1 MLYPKNEEPQLSD
14 SLFQN
19 PTSEY
24 RGTPFWAWNTRLTT
38 EKLHKQIEMLKTM
51 GMGGFHMHVRTGMDS
66 PYLDEEF
73 MGYIQDC
80 ITKAK
85 EENMLAWLYDE
96 DRWPSGAAGGKV
108 TAGKP
113 ENACKSLLFT
123 TEPYTPDRPHK
134 AQKPEPGRGRN
145 SRRQDNGE
153 LLAVYDIVLNE
164 DGSLQKYHRIASDDM
179 AEGTKWYAYMEF
191 ATADPWFNDAPYVD
205 TLNPDAI
212 ADFIHITHDAYQK
225 AIGDEFGKT
234 VPAIFTDEP
243 QFPKKGTLDFAL
255 EQKDVILPWTR
266 RLPALYKERYQE
278 DLLDVLP
285 QLFWE
290 LPNGQL
296 SRARYRFHN
305 LVADLFAT
313 AYTGQIGDW
322 CREHGIA
329 LTGHVMGEPTL
340 LLQTQEVGDAMRCY
354 PSFGIPGI
362 DMLCDFHEYT
372 TAKQT
377 QSMVHQIGAPAMLS
391 ELYGVTGWD
400 YDFRGYKLQ
409 GDWQAALG
417 VTVRVPHLTW
427 MTMKGEAKRDY
438 PASIGYQSPWW
449 DQFSLVE
456 NHFARLN
463 TAMTR
468 GKSVVRVAVVHP
480 IESYWLYWGPS
491 EQTAA
496 LREQLEQGFQSL
508 CQDLLFGSIDFDYIC
523 EAKLPELCAEGG
535 NPLTVGQMQYDAVL
549 VSQCRTLR
557 STTLDRLEAFQAQG
571 GCLIF
576 AGDAPDH
583 VDAVPSTRAQVL
595 YERSTHVSLEA
606 TSILE
611 ALEPFR
617 LVDIRKPDGSRE
629 DRILYQLRQDQDHLW
644 LFLANGKNPTCPDV
658 DDAGQIRIRI
668 QGEYKLTEYNTLTGQ
683 ITPLPAHYQNGCT
696 ILDRQWYIH
705 ESLLLKLEAGHLEG
719 EALLPQ
725 TLQNPDMFFGP
736 VDVEL
741 EEPNMLL
748 LDMAEYSFNGSPFQ
762 AEDEL
767 LRIDNRVRN
776 LLGIPVR
783 RKEVVQPYL
792 LKEEAAKDH
801 LTLRFTIPSEI
812 EVSAPHLALE
822 DEAFTSIRLNGE
834 DVPSQADGWYVDED
848 IHTVP
853 LPPLRVGLNI
863 LEITVPIGPRTN
875 LEAFYLLGDF
885 GVRLNGTQKTVTS
898 PVRRLGFGDITSQ
911 GLPFYTGNLLYKMH
925 VRTQGGL
932 TLRVPRYRGG
942 LIKVFVDGTEVG
954 NIIFS
959 PYHLSLPDLAA
970 GDHEIVLRL
979 YGTRYNGFAQLH
991 HTPGVYFYQS
1001 PNSWRSSGDLWC
1013 YEYQLKPAG
1022 ILKSPELYDAQFLR
1036 DNGTV
1041 RKVQNSAHFSDEE

>member
-1 MLYPKNEEPQLSD
+1 MLYPKNNESHLSPA
-14 SLFQN
+14 LFQN

-38 EKLHKQIEMLKTM
+38 EKLHKQIEMLKKM

-73 MGYIQDC
+73 MGHIKDC
-80 ITKAK
+80 IAKAK
-85 EENMLAWLYDE
+85 EEHMLAWLYDE

-123 TEPYTPDRPHK
+123 IQPYTSDRPHK
-134 AQKPEPGRGRN
+134 ARKSEPGRGRN
-145 SRRQDNGE
+145 SHRQDNGE
-153 LLAVYDIVLNE
+153 LLAVYDVLLNE
-164 DGSLQKYHRIASDDM
+164 DGSLKSSRRISSEDTA
-179 AEGTKWYAYMEF
+179 AGTKWYAYMEF
-191 ATADPWFNDAPYVD
+191 AAADPWFNDAPYVD

-212 ADFIHITHDAYQK
+212 ADFIHVTHDAYYK
-225 AIGDEFGKT
+225 AIGKDFGDT

-243 QFPKKGTLDFAL
+243 QFPTKDTLDFAL

-266 RLPALYKERYQE
+266 RLPDLYQERYGQ
-278 DLLDVLP
+278 DILDVLP

-290 LPNGQL
+290 LPEGKL
-296 SRARYRFHN
+296 SQARYRFHN
-305 LVADLFAT
+305 LVADLFAS
-313 AYTGQIGDW
+313 AYTGQIGAW

-340 LLQTQEVGDAMRCY
+340 LSQTQEVGDAMRCY

-372 TAKQT
+372 TAKQA
-377 QSMVHQIGAPAMLS
+377 QSMVHQLGSPAMLS

-456 NHFARLN
+456 DHFARLN

-468 GKSVVRVAVVHP
+468 GKAVARVAVVHP

-496 LREQLEQGFQSL
+496 LREQLEEGFQSL
-508 CQDLLFGSIDFDYIC
+508 CENLLFGSIDFDYIC
-523 EAKLPELCAEGG
+523 EATLPSLCAEGG
-535 NPLTVGQMQYDAVL
+535 NPLRVGQMQYDAVI

-557 STTLDRLEAFQAQG
+557 STTLDRLEAFRNQG

-583 VDAVPSTRAQVL
+583 VDALPDRRARALFEKSV
-595 YERSTHVSLEA
+595 HVSLEP
-606 TSILE
+606 TSILN

-617 LVDIRKPDGSRE
+617 LVDIRKANGSRE
-629 DRILYQLRQDQDHLW
+629 NRILYQLRKDQDCQW

-658 DDAGQIRIRI
+658 DDAGKIRLTLK
-668 QGEYKLTEYNTLTGQ
+668 GEYKLTEYNTLTGE
-683 ITPLPAHYQNGCT
+683 ITPLPARYQNGQT
-696 ILDRQWYIH
+696 ILERQWYIH
-705 ESLLLKLEAGHLEG
+705 ESLLLRLEAGTDEG
-719 EALLPQ
+719 APLLPVR
-725 TLQNPDMFFGP
+725 LQNPDTYLGP
-736 VDVEL
+736 VTVEL
-741 EEPNMLL
+741 KEPNMLL
-748 LDMAEYSFNGSPFQ
+748 LDMAEYSFNGSAFQ
-762 AEDEL
+762 AEDEI

-792 LKEEAAKDH
+792 LKEEEAKDH
-801 LTLRFTIPSEI
+801 LTLRFTFFSEI
-812 EVSAPHLALE
+812 DVSAPHLALE
-822 DEAFTSIRLNGE
+822 DEEHTSVILNGQP
-834 DVPSQADGWYVDED
+834 VPSIADGWYVDED
-848 IHTVP
+848 IHTIL
-853 LPPLRVGLNI
+853 LPPLHPGRNI

-885 GVRLNGTQKTVTS
+885 GVRLNGTQKTIIS
-898 PVRRLGFGDITSQ
+898 PVRRLGFGDITTQ

-942 LIKVFVDGTEVG
+942 LIKVFVDGVEKG
-954 NIIFS
+954 NIVFS
-959 PYHLSLPDLAA
+959 PYTLSLPNLPA
-970 GDHEIVLRL
+970 GDHEVSMLL

-1022 ILKSPELYDAQFLR
+1022 ILKSPELYE
-1036 DNGTV
+1036 
-1041 RKVQNSAHFSDEE
+1041 AHFVREDGSTRDIQENAHFTDRE